1 MPRARKR
8 TTSTTQIGY
17 VNRNGQEVVR
27 ATDLPGTDH
36 MQKIYV
42 LRCRADGYEYGA
54 NGTDIHLRKCPR
66 HQGGRPGLR
75 IT

>member
-8 TTSTTQIGY
+8 TASTTQIGY

-36 MQKIYV
+36 FQRIYV
-42 LRCRADGYEYGA
+42 LRCRECGCEYGA
-54 NGTDIHLRKCPR
+54 NGSDIWLRRCPQ
-66 HQGGRPGLR
+66 HQGGRPGFR
-75 IT
+75 TT